1 MEEILTKVGE
11 FASRIFLVISF
22 LACAAAVYLF
32 ILDYRRKKAF
42 ERERKEQSKTITSLS
57 QEKERLTKEKEL
69 LMDNILGRL
78 DELAEKNEAQSSLIE
93 MIKKYEKIEEER
105 RENLMNWLEYKTE
118 RWEDRVEER
127 VNNRLIKF
135 QRQLEELALT
145 RKPTTETTEN

>member
-1 MEEILTKVGE
+1 MEEFLTQAGE
-11 FASRIFLVISF
+11 LASYIFFGISS

-32 ILDYRRKKAF
+32 VLDYRRKKAF
-42 ERERKEQSKTITSLS
+42 EKERKEQSKAITSLN

-69 LMDNILGRL
+69 LMGNILAKL
-78 DELAEKNEAQSSLIE
+78 NELAEKNKAQSSLIE

-118 RWEDRVEER
+118 KWEDRIEER

-135 QRQLEELALT
+135 QRQLEELTLS
-145 RKPTTETTEN
+145 RKPTIE